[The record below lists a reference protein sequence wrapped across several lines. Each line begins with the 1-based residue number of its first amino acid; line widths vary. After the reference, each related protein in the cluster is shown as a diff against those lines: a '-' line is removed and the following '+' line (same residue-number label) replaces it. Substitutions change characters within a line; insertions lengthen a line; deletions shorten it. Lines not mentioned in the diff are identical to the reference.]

1 MTLILISSSLII
13 LALFILTLLS
23 SFASQKSILRSFSL
37 ISNIKSFMKIREDE
51 SLSYLRGIKTISYMS
66 VIFLHV
72 LLFSYY
78 FPSRNSKD
86 LYDIQGGFAKNTMV
100 ASFSGLSVCYTIG
113 SLLAT
118 KAIVKLL
125 KMWEIIIYLLKITK
139 NIFSK
144 KFNIPMLYIYRCI
157 SVIPSLFFILFI
169 EKFIIHNWLSQFI
182 NAPFFYP
189 SQMEKICSNLWMPLT
204 FLQNYMHSL
213 TEGVS
218 LFLFS

>member
-1 MTLILISSSLII
+1 M
-13 LALFILTLLS
+13 TLLS

-37 ISNIKSFMKIREDE
+37 IANIKSFIKIREDE
-51 SLSYLRGIKTISYMS
+51 SLSYLRGIKAFSYIS

-86 LYDIQGGFAKNTMV
+86 LYDIQEGFAKNTMV

-125 KMWEIIIYLLKITK
+125 KMWEMFNYLLKLTKIILARNSTSQCCIFIDASVSFLHSSSSFVSRNLSSITGFLNSSTHPSSTLVK
-139 NIFSK
+139 WKRSA
-144 KFNIPMLYIYRCI
+144 PIYGCPWHFCKIICTALQRG
-157 SVIPSLFFILFI
+157 SVC
-169 EKFIIHNWLSQFI
+169 
-182 NAPFFYP
+182 FY
-189 SQMEKICSNLWMPLT
+189 SCS
-204 FLQNYMHSL
+204 
-213 TEGVS
+213 
-218 LFLFS
+218 